1 MEKGRVDLS
10 NEKVSRGDVK
20 RLPLLPLRGLVIFP
34 GSVITIDAG
43 RDRSIAA
50 VESADSLD
58 NRLFLV
64 AQRDAKVERPYLEDL
79 YSVGTVCTIKQVLRL
94 PDGALRLL
102 VEGGSRALLYNVV
115 EMPDLQM
122 AEIIPARDDDS
133 AGEVE
138 LKALMRVARQMALS
152 LVKSTGGVRVSS
164 ELKEAIS
171 GERTPGPLADLV
183 ASTLLED
190 VGDRQVLLE
199 CMDVKLRLNTLID
212 ILRQEVDI
220 SALES
225 RIQQRVHESMDR
237 TNHEYYLREQ
247 IKVIQEELGE
257 AEEEEMDALD
267 KRVDESAMADD
278 VKEKLHKE
286 VKKIRRMGMHAPE
299 SSVLTNYVE
308 YMLELPWGTYTKDE
322 LRIERARK
330 VLESEHYGLDDV
342 KKRILEYLAVRE
354 LSGDMKGP
362 IVCLVGPPGVG
373 KTSIARSVAN
383 ALGRKFVSMS
393 LGGLHDEAEIRG
405 HRRTY
410 VGAMP
415 GRIVAAMKQAGS
427 MNPVFLFDE
436 IDKMAS
442 DFRGDP
448 ASAMLEVLDPAQ
460 NRAFMDHY
468 IEVPFDLSKV
478 LFITTANSAETIPAP
493 LLDRMEV
500 IEVSSYTA
508 QDKLQI
514 AKKHLW
520 PRLLKEHG
528 LTKSDVRITDRAI
541 SEIIENY
548 TREAGVR
555 TLEKQLSAVLRK
567 AAVRYLEMPEDAKE
581 KIQIRPEDLHEYLGA
596 QRYLR
601 MAVSRQP
608 EVGLVNGL
616 AWTSVGGE
624 TLPIEVAVLPGSGQI
639 EFTGQLGD
647 VMKESAHIAF
657 TVVRQQF
664 EKRGIPSDYHKKH
677 DIHVHLPEGA
687 VPKDGPSAGAALA
700 SAMLSAVTGI
710 PARQDVAMTGEIT
723 LRGKVLPIGGVREKL
738 LAAYRAGIRTILLPK
753 ENESDLEK
761 IPEDIRAQL
770 DIHLVSDVEQVFDV
784 ILTGVQNLEKAVS

>member
-1 MEKGRVDLS
+1 MLNENISRNDVRRVPM
-10 NEKVSRGDVK
+10 V
-20 RLPLLPLRGLVIFP
+20 PLRGLVVFP
-34 GSVITIDAG
+34 GAVITIDAG

-50 VESADSLD
+50 VESADSMD
-58 NRLFLV
+58 HKIFLV

-79 YSVGTVCTIKQVLRL
+79 YSVGTLCTVKQVLRL

-102 VEGGSRALLYNVV
+102 VEGESRGLLYNIV
-115 EMPDLQM
+115 EMPDMQM
-122 AEIIPARDDDS
+122 AEIIAASDNAPADP
-133 AGEVE
+133 VE
-138 LKALMRVARQMALS
+138 LKAMMRVAKQMALH
-152 LVKSTGGVRVSS
+152 LVKGTGGVRVSS
-164 ELKEAIS
+164 ELKEAIN
-171 GERTPGPLADLV
+171 GEREPGPLADLV
-183 ASTLLED
+183 ASTLVED
-190 VGDRQVLLE
+190 VTDKQAVLE
-199 CMDVKLRLNTLID
+199 CMDVQLRLETLLD
-212 ILRQEVDI
+212 ILRAEVDI
-220 SALES
+220 TALEIK
-225 RIQQRVHESMDR
+225 IQQRVRESMDKS
-237 TNHEYYLREQ
+237 NHEYYLREQ
-247 IKVIQEELGE
+247 IKVIQQELGE
-257 AEEEEMDALD
+257 ADEEELD
-267 KRVDESAMADD
+267 TLETRIQKADMAEDI
-278 VKEKLHKE
+278 KEKLRKE
-286 VKKIRRMGMHAPE
+286 IKKIRRMGVHAPE
-299 SSVLTNYVE
+299 ASVLINYVE
-308 YMLELPWGTYTKDE
+308 YMLDLPWGVYTKDE
-322 LRIERARK
+322 LRIDRARK
-330 VLESEHYGLDDV
+330 VLESEHYGLEDV
-342 KKRILEYLAVRE
+342 KKRMLEYLAVRE
-354 LSGDMKGP
+354 LAGDLKGP

-373 KTSIARSVAN
+373 KTSIAHSVAD
-383 ALGRKFVSMS
+383 ALGRKFVTMS

-410 VGAMP
+410 IGAMP
-415 GRIVAAMKQAGS
+415 GRIIAAMKQGGS

-436 IDKMAS
+436 IDKMAH

-460 NRAFMDHY
+460 NKAFMDHY
-468 IEVPFDLSKV
+468 IDVPFDLSKV
-478 LFITTANSAETIPAP
+478 LFITTANSADTIPGP

-500 IEVSSYTA
+500 IEVTSYTA

-520 PRLLKEHG
+520 PKLLKEHG
-528 LTKSDVRITDRAI
+528 LTKNDIRITDKAI
-541 SEIIENY
+541 SDIIENY

-567 AAVRYLEMPEDAKE
+567 AAVKYLEMPAEE
-581 KIQIRPEDLHEYLGA
+581 KTRINIRPDDLKKYLGV
-596 QRYLR
+596 QRFSR
-601 MAVSRQP
+601 MAVAKQP

-639 EFTGQLGD
+639 EFTGSLGD
-647 VMKESAHIAF
+647 VMKESAHIAM

-664 EKRGIPSDYHKKH
+664 EKRGIASDYHKKN

-700 SAMLSAVTGI
+700 SAILSAIIGV

-761 IPEDIRAQL
+761 IDENIREQL
-770 DIHLVSDVEQVFDV
+770 DIHLVTDVEQVFRV
-784 ILTGVQNLEKAVS
+784 ILTEDKEG

>member
-1 MEKGRVDLS
+1 MLKENISRNDVRRV
-10 NEKVSRGDVK
+10 
-20 RLPLLPLRGLVIFP
+20 PLVPLRGLVVFP
-34 GSVITIDAG
+34 GAVITIDAG

-50 VESADSLD
+50 VESADAQD
-58 NRLFLV
+58 HKIFLV
-64 AQRDAKVERPYLEDL
+64 AQRDAKVERPYLEDM
-79 YSVGTVCTIKQVLRL
+79 YSVGTLCTVKQVLRL

-102 VEGGSRALLYNVV
+102 VEGECRGLLYNVV

-122 AEIIPARDDDS
+122 AEMIPAQDDIT

-138 LKALMRVARQMALS
+138 LKAQMRVAKQMALH
-152 LVKSTGGVRVSS
+152 LVKGTGGVRVSS
-164 ELKEAIS
+164 ELKEAIT
-171 GERTPGPLADLV
+171 GERVPGPLADLV
-183 ASTLLED
+183 ASTLVED
-190 VGDRQVLLE
+190 VADKQALLE
-199 CMDVKLRLNTLID
+199 CMDVHLRLETLID
-212 ILRQEVDI
+212 ILRNEVDI
-220 SALES
+220 TALEIK
-225 RIQQRVHESMDR
+225 IQQRVRESMDR

-247 IKVIQEELGE
+247 IKIMQQELGE
-257 AEEEEMDALD
+257 AEEEELD
-267 KRVDESAMADD
+267 LLESRIAEARVTDE
-278 VKEKLHKE
+278 VREKLLKE
-286 VKKIRRMGMHAPE
+286 LKKIRRMGMHAPE
-299 SSVLTNYVE
+299 AGVLVNYVE
-308 YMLELPWGTYTKDE
+308 YMLELPWGRYTADE
-322 LRIERARK
+322 LRIDKARK
-330 VLESEHYGLDDV
+330 VLESEHYGLEDV
-342 KKRILEYLAVRE
+342 KKRMLEYLAVRE
-354 LSGDMKGP
+354 LSGDLKGP

-373 KTSIARSVAN
+373 KTSIAHSVAD
-383 ALGRKFVSMS
+383 ALGRKFVTMS
-393 LGGLHDEAEIRG
+393 LGGLRDEAEIRG

-410 VGAMP
+410 IGAMP
-415 GRIVAAMKQAGS
+415 GRIIAAMKQAGS

-460 NRAFMDHY
+460 NKAFMDHY
-468 IEVPFDLSKV
+468 IDVPFDLSKV
-478 LFITTANSAETIPAP
+478 LFITTANSADTIPAP

-520 PRLLKEHG
+520 PKLLKEHG
-528 LTKSDVRITDRAI
+528 LTKNDVRITDKAI
-541 SEIIENY
+541 ADIIENY

-567 AAVRYLEMPEDAKE
+567 AAVKYLEMPADE
-581 KIQIRPEDLHEYLGA
+581 KTRINIRPDDLKKYLGI
-596 QRYLR
+596 QRFSR
-601 MAVSRQP
+601 MAVAKEP
-608 EVGLVNGL
+608 EIGLVNGL

-639 EFTGQLGD
+639 EFTGRLGD

-657 TVVRQQF
+657 NVVRQHF
-664 EKRGIPSDYHKKH
+664 EKRGIASDYHKKH

-700 SAMLSAVTGI
+700 SAMLSAIIGV

-738 LAAYRAGIRTILLPK
+738 LAAYRAGIKTILLPK

-761 IPEDIRAQL
+761 IDENIREKL
-770 DIHLVSDVEQVFDV
+770 EIHLVQDVNEVFRV
-784 ILTGVQNLEKAVS
+784 ILAEEDKEG

>member
-1 MEKGRVDLS
+1 MS

-20 RLPLLPLRGLVIFP
+20 RLPLLPLRGLVVFP
-34 GSVITIDAG
+34 GAVITIDAG

-50 VESADSLD
+50 VESAGSLD

-79 YSVGTVCTIKQVLRL
+79 YSVGTVCAIKQVLRL

-102 VEGGSRALLYNVV
+102 VEGECRGLLYNVV

-122 AEIIPARDDDS
+122 AEIIPARDDAS
-133 AGEVE
+133 ASEVE

-190 VGDRQVLLE
+190 VGDRQALLE
-199 CMDVKLRLNTLID
+199 CMDVQLRLNTLID

-257 AEEEEMDALD
+257 ADEEELDALE
-267 KRVDESAMADD
+267 KRVSQSGMAAD
-278 VKEKLHKE
+278 VQERLQKEIKR
-286 VKKIRRMGMHAPE
+286 IRRMGMHAPE
-299 SSVLTNYVE
+299 SSVLVNYVE
-308 YMLELPWGTYTKDE
+308 YMLELPWGVYTKDE
-322 LRIERARK
+322 LRIDRARRI
-330 VLESEHYGLDDV
+330 LESEHYGLEDV

-354 LSGDMKGP
+354 LSGELKGP

-383 ALGRKFVSMS
+383 ALGRKFVTMS

-410 VGAMP
+410 IGAMA
-415 GRIVAAMKQAGS
+415 GRIIAAMKQAGS

-460 NRAFMDHY
+460 NKAFMDHY

-478 LFITTANSAETIPAP
+478 LFITTANSADTIPAP

-508 QDKLQI
+508 LDKLQI

-528 LTKSDVRITDRAI
+528 LTRNDVRITDKAI
-541 SEIIENY
+541 AEVIEGY

-567 AAVRYLEMPEDAKE
+567 AAVKYLEMPEDAKE
-581 KIQIRPEDLHEYLGA
+581 RIQIRPEDLHEYLGTH
-596 QRYLR
+596 RYLR
-601 MAVSRQP
+601 MAVAKQP

-664 EKRGIPSDYHKKH
+664 ERRGIPSDYHKKH

-700 SAMLSAVTGI
+700 SAMLSAITGV

-738 LAAYRAGIRTILLPK
+738 LAAYRAGIRTILLPE

-761 IPEDIRAQL
+761 IPEDIREKL
-770 DIHLVSDVEQVFDV
+770 DIRLVGDVAQVFEV
-784 ILTGVQNLEKAVS
+784 ILSEEKNLVKAVS